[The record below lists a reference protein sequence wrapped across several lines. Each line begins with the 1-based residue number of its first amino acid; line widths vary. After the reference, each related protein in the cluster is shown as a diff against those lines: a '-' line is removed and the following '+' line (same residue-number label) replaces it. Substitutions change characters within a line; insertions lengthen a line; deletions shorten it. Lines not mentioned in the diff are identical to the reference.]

1 MRTVTFKK
9 QNGEKIDF
17 ITNLTSFELSQEDP
31 FGIAYRSECSSTLNE
46 NEIQEY
52 WDYVDSLLGENPI
65 PDFES
70 VWKIVDN
77 GITFGYEN

>member
-17 ITNLTSFELSQEDP
+17 ITNLTSFEL
-31 FGIAYRSECSSTLNE
+31 
-46 NEIQEY
+46 
-52 WDYVDSLLGENPI
+52 
-65 PDFES
+65 
-70 VWKIVDN
+70 IVDN